1 MFPVLVLAGGFGTR
15 LRSELKGLPKPLAPV
30 DGKPFLF
37 WLLKNLERQ
46 GVEEVVLSLYHQAEL
61 IEHALEEMKFSM
73 RVRTIIEPTPLGTGG
88 AAAYVVHQKEGIEDF
103 LLLNGDTW
111 LGDSIVDMLN
121 TISPAVGLVEVSD
134 TSRYGRVEWNE
145 DMVSQFLEKQ
155 PDDSQGWINGGIY
168 HLHASEFNNWNGT
181 AFSLERDYLPECV
194 RERRLHAQPLQ
205 TDFIDIGVPES
216 YKYICSKGVMQ

>member
-1 MFPVLVLAGGFGTR
+1 MFPVIVLAGGFGTR
-15 LRSELKGLPKPLAPV
+15 LRSVLKGLPKPLAPV

-46 GVEEVVLSLYHQAEL
+46 GIEEVVLSLYYQAEL
-61 IEHALEEMKFSM
+61 IEHALKEMQFSM
-73 RVRTIIEPTPLGTGG
+73 RVQTVIEPTPLGTGG
-88 AAAYVVHQKEGIEDF
+88 AAAYVVHQKEGVQDF

-111 LGDSIVDMLN
+111 LGDSIVDMIN
-121 TISPAVGLVEVSD
+121 TSSPAVGLVEVSD
-134 TSRYGRVEWNE
+134 TSRYGKVEWRE
-145 DMVSQFLEKQ
+145 GMVSKFLEKQ
-155 PDDSQGWINGGIY
+155 PEVGQGWINGGIY

-194 RERRLHAQPLQ
+194 REGRLHVQTLQ

-216 YKYICSKGVMQ
+216 YKYFCSKGGM